1 MRACVRACVRVC
13 VCVCEKKVIIFFM
26 CADTED
32 RSFIL
37 LPIFVF
43 YFNTF
48 CLIKKHILKIVHVQS
63 CLCACARVFE
73 CACVCVRVR
82 ACVRACVCVCVCVCV
97 CAHACVQRGRVGGGG
112 GGAGGTLR
120 SWIAGEE
127 LGYIRFPVSPG
138 YSSRQI
144 GKPLY
149 PKGISGCTV
158 TYRLHARNIDFHVP
172 FYSDCVRTT

>member
-1 MRACVRACVRVC
+1 M
-13 VCVCEKKVIIFFM
+13 CEKKVKIFFM

-48 CLIKKHILKIVHVQS
+48 CLIKKYILKIVYVQS
-63 CLCACARVFE
+63 CLCAR
-73 CACVCVRVR
+73 ACVFQYACV
-82 ACVRACVCVCVCVCV
+82 CVRACVCVGVGVCVRASV
-97 CAHACVQRGRVGGGG
+97 RVHACVQRGRGGGG

-144 GKPLY
+144 GKQLY
-149 PKGISGCTV
+149 PKGISGCAV

-172 FYSDCVRTT
+172 FYSDCVCTT